1 MKNRLQ
7 DQTSPYLLQHAENP
21 VDWYPWCE
29 EAFRRATQEKKPVF
43 LSIGYS
49 TCHWCHVMARESFE
63 DPEIAEL
70 LNRYFISIKVDKE
83 ERPDIDHIYMAACQA
98 FTGRGGWPIS
108 IFMTPEQKPFFAG
121 NYFPK
126 TQQGGMPGMKELLLL
141 IADQWAVNRE
151 VLLQSAEEIL
161 VQLQHATPAE
171 KTAGEW
177 LLDSAIGLYTQVY
190 DRNFGGFGAA
200 PKFPSPHNLIF
211 LLRYGSRY
219 GNFACWEMAENTLL
233 QMYRG
238 GLFDHIGG
246 GFCRYATDRRF
257 LIPHFEKMLYDNALL
272 ISAYCQAY
280 TVTNKALYLEIAEK
294 IASYILREMTS
305 PEGGFYSAQDAD
317 SDGKEGKYYLFS
329 PEELTKLLGSQNGDA
344 LNRRFGI
351 RFGGNFNGKSI
362 PNLRNS
368 DPEDRS
374 LDHLLPKVYEYRKRR
389 SSLHLDDKILTS
401 WNALMIAAM
410 CHLYQVSKNERYLHA
425 AKQAEQFLHDQLW
438 EGNTLFVSYRIGK
451 RGEKGFLD
459 DYAGFLYALLILYET
474 TLTQTY
480 LERAE
485 ILCKKILAEFKDKK
499 QGGFFLSNSENE
511 SLILRPKES
520 YDGAVPSGNSL
531 MAWNLVRLSHLTDE
545 AIYEKEA
552 RCQLNW
558 LAVQAEH
565 YPIGY
570 AMYLIALLDDLMPPR
585 KIVVVLKRP
594 EDRKFFRASQDTI
607 FNVLSQPT
615 SEYPL
620 KNEETTFYVCQ
631 DGVCYP
637 PVNHLDEITFS
648 L

>member
-1 MKNRLQ
+1 MNNRLQ
-7 DQTSPYLLQHAENP
+7 DQTSPYLLQHAKNP

-29 EAFRRATQEKKPVF
+29 EAFQRAAQEKKPIF

-63 DPEIAEL
+63 DSEIAEL

-126 TQQGGMPGMKELLLL
+126 FQQGGMLGMKELLLV
-141 IADQWAVNRE
+141 IADQWAANRD
-151 VLLQSAEEIL
+151 VLIQSAEEIL
-161 VQLQHATPAE
+161 TQLRHAAPTE

-177 LLDSAIGLYTQVY
+177 LLDAAISLYTRLY
-190 DRNFGGFGAA
+190 DRDFGGFGSA

-246 GFCRYATDRRF
+246 GFCRYATDRCF

-280 TVTNKALYLEIAEK
+280 AVTNKTLYLEIAERT
-294 IASYILREMTS
+294 ASYILREMTS

-317 SDGKEGKYYLFS
+317 SDGEEGKYYLFS
-329 PEELTKLLGSQNGDA
+329 PEELTKLLGQENGDA

-351 RFGGNFNGKSI
+351 RPNGNFNGKSI
-362 PNLRNS
+362 LNLRNS
-368 DPEDRS
+368 NPEDRS
-374 LDHLLPKVYEYRKRR
+374 LDCFLPKVYEYRKRR

-425 AKQAEQFLHDQLW
+425 AKRAEQFLHAQLW

-451 RGEKGFLD
+451 RGEKGFLG
-459 DYAGFLYALLILYET
+459 DYAGCLYALLILYET

-485 ILCKKILAEFKDKK
+485 ILCKKILADFKDKK

-520 YDGAVPSGNSL
+520 YDGAVPSGNSF
-531 MAWNLVRLSHLTDE
+531 MAWNLVRLSHLTNK
-545 AIYEKEA
+545 AVYEKEA
-552 RCQLNW
+552 KCLLNW
-558 LAVQAEH
+558 MAAQAEH

-570 AMYLIALLDDLMPPR
+570 AMYLTALLDDLMPPR
-585 KIVVVLKRP
+585 KIIAVLKCP
-594 EDRKFFRASQDTI
+594 GDRKLFHASPDTI
-607 FNVLSQPT
+607 FTILSQPT

-620 KNEETTFYVCQ
+620 KNEKTTFYVCQ
-631 DGVCYP
+631 DRICHP
-637 PVNHLDEITFS
+637 PVNHLDEITVS